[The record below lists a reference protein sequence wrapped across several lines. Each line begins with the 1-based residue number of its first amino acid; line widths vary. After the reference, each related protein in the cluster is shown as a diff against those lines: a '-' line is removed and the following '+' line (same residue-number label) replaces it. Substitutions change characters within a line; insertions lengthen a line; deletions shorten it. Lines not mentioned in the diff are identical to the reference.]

1 MGITAASAIIGFAPQ
16 AGMGDFSPPYWYKHR
31 ATMVDLDVMDEVRE
45 GVPEIGGVPVPT
57 FPYKAGPVVAGGFT
71 IQPRLESTLGWL
83 LYGLMGAVDSDDDD
97 YDYSENIVKHI
108 FGFAAEP
115 SYVPWMSFR
124 KHIPPKEANPA
135 TDLGQIFRDCKI
147 VGASLVLPNDA
158 PLTMR
163 VDVLGREFELDHAP
177 DQWSWENEFESWESI
192 PVGCQT
198 GGWLKIGDGGDELP
212 VVAATVGFQNVP
224 LDIRQERVYGS
235 PFLEDVT
242 IVQRRLAYD
251 MTVKWNN
258 PDLYAALLTGSAVG
272 TEWSG
277 KPYTTSFEVKAV
289 SPMNTPEDIE
299 PYSLVVAANKVM
311 MSQVGGLTLA
321 GNQSIL
327 LRFAGVALETDPDIA
342 YATFT
347 LRNLVPEY
355 IWPT

>member
-1 MGITAASAIIGFAPQ
+1 MSITAASAIIGFGPQ
-16 AGMGDFSPPYWYKHR
+16 AGMGEAAPLFYRHR
-31 ATMVDLDVMDEVRE
+31 ATMVDLDAMDEVRE
-45 GVPEIGGVPVPT
+45 GIPEIGGVPVPT

-71 IQPRLESTLGWL
+71 IQPRLENTLGWL
-83 LYGLMGAVDSDDDD
+83 LYGLMGNVDSADDE
-97 YDYSENIVKHI
+97 YDYSANIIQHV
-108 FGFAAEP
+108 FGFAPEP

-124 KHIPPKEANPA
+124 KHIPRKENLAA
-135 TDLGQIFRDCKI
+135 SDLGQIYKDCKI

-163 VDVLGREFELDHAP
+163 IDVLGREFELDHSPNA
-177 DQWSWENEFESWESI
+177 WTWENAFESWESI

-198 GGWLKIGDGGDELP
+198 GGWLKIDGDELP

-242 IVQRRLAYD
+242 VVQRRLAYD

-272 TEWSG
+272 TQWSG
-277 KPYTTSFEVKAV
+277 KPHTAEFEVKAV
-289 SPMNTPEDIE
+289 SSMEIPGETEQ
-299 PYSLVVAANKVM
+299 YSLVVKANKVM

-347 LRNLVPEY
+347 LRNLVPAY
-355 IWPT
+355 DWPT